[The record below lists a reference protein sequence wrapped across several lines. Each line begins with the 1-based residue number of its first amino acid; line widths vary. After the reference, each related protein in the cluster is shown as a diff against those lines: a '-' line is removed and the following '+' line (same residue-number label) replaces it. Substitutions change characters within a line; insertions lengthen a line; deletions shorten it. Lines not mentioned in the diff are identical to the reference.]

1 MSTYLFRAA
10 VSLATLVGALVGGA
24 AGAAPVA
31 TTTQVDA
38 VKTVASPIPAA
49 ASKSTAP
56 AAPAAPGASDPAAA
70 AAKGTTAVVPPS
82 IVPPAVVAPGVVAPV
97 APAAITGGEQAPAAA
112 DGISAVVTINGVD
125 DAAHRASVL
134 SGKPVVN
141 GPKGSLVIVGGAL
154 RSDNA
159 TVWERIVRLA
169 GGESARIAVFA
180 SASASPEATA
190 KFNMDLLNQYGADAF
205 FIPVAVKL
213 AGSDYLAAADDP
225 ELAAAVRKAGGA
237 YFAGGDQSRITR
249 SLRRPDGSNSLVLDA
264 LWDMYRKGGVIAGS
278 SAGAAIMSSTMF
290 DEPRTVL
297 GTLKQGVAEGHEI
310 SDGLGFIG
318 NDVFVDQH
326 LLVRGR
332 FARMLP
338 VMLKKGYKL
347 GLGIDENTAM
357 VISPNR
363 DVEVIGYKG
372 ALLIDLHEAS
382 TEPGAFNLTN
392 ARLSYLD
399 AGDRFNI
406 VSGEFFPAQDKA
418 EGKLDPTKPYYREP
432 LFAADILGNTTVV
445 DLMGKLIDSDQ
456 PEAIGITLGSPRSVQ
471 PDLGFEFRFS
481 RVGDSIGYMSAA
493 SEAYSIYNVRMDI
506 RPIQIRLPLYQY
518 KYDRPGVTTPQ
529 QVRGSD

>member
-1 MSTYLFRAA
+1 MSRMLIRYA
-10 VSLATLVGALVGGA
+10 VLLGAVAGLLAGGA
-24 AGAAPVA
+24 ATAASSSS
-31 TTTQVDA
+31 A
-38 VKTVASPIPAA
+38 VPAGETVKPAA
-49 ASKSTAP
+49 VTKPQAAVPPVVTPPAVVPPVVTPPVVRPPVVTPPVVTPPVVPAAIAP
-56 AAPAAPGASDPAAA
+56 AAPVGNTVTPETKD
-70 AAKGTTAVVPPS
+70 GT
-82 IVPPAVVAPGVVAPV
+82 
-97 APAAITGGEQAPAAA
+97 EA
-112 DGISAVVTINGVD
+112 DGISAVVTIKGNP
-125 DAAHRASVL
+125 ASAGPAVL
-134 SGKPVVN
+134 SGSPIVN

-154 RSDNA
+154 RADNA
-159 TVWERIVRLA
+159 AVWERIVRLA

-190 KFNMDLLNQYGADAF
+190 KFNMELLNQYGADSF

-237 YFAGGDQSRITR
+237 YFAGGDQARITR
-249 SLRRPDGSNSLVLDA
+249 ALRRPDGSNSLVLDA

-310 SDGLGFIG
+310 SPGLGFIG
-318 NDVFVDQH
+318 DDVFVDQH

-357 VISPNR
+357 VVSPNR
-363 DVEVIGYKG
+363 DVEIIGYKG

-382 TEPGAFNLTN
+382 SEPGAFNLTN
-392 ARLSYLD
+392 AKVSYLD
-399 AGDRFNI
+399 AGDKFNI
-406 VSGEFFPAQDKA
+406 ATGEFFPAQDKA
-418 EGKLDPTKPYYREP
+418 EGKLDPTKPYYKEP
-432 LFAADILGNTTVV
+432 LFAADILGNSTVV

-456 PEAIGITLGSPRSVQ
+456 PDAIGITLGSPRSVQ

-518 KYDRPGVTTPQ
+518 KSERPGLASPQ
-529 QVRGSD
+529 QARGSE

>member
-1 MSTYLFRAA
+1 MSRMLIRFA
-10 VSLATLVGALVGGA
+10 VVMGALAGTLIGGA
-24 AGAAPVA
+24 ATAASERTTAPAADTVKPAAAQPAAAAQAGSTPAAEKPAAEKPAAAKPAGVIVPPVVPAAIAPAAPVA
-31 TTTQVDA
+31 G
-38 VKTVASPIPAA
+38 TVTPET
-49 ASKSTAP
+49 K
-56 AAPAAPGASDPAAA
+56 D
-70 AAKGTTAVVPPS
+70 GT
-82 IVPPAVVAPGVVAPV
+82 
-97 APAAITGGEQAPAAA
+97 EA
-112 DGISAVVTINGVD
+112 DGISAVVTIKGNP
-125 DAAHRASVL
+125 AAAGTSVL
-134 SGKPVVN
+134 SGTPVVN

-154 RSDNA
+154 RADNA
-159 TVWERIVRLA
+159 AVWERIVRLA

-190 KFNMDLLNQYGADAF
+190 KFNMELLNQYGADSF

-237 YFAGGDQSRITR
+237 YFAGGDQARITR
-249 SLRRPDGSNSLVLDA
+249 ALRRPDGSNSLVLDA
-264 LWDMYRKGGVIAGS
+264 LWDMYRRGGVIAGS

-297 GTLKQGVAEGHEI
+297 GTLKRGVAEGQEI
-310 SDGLGFIG
+310 SPGLGFIG
-318 NDVFVDQH
+318 DDVFVDQH

-347 GLGIDENTAM
+347 GLGVDENTAM
-357 VISPNR
+357 VVSSNR
-363 DVEVIGYKG
+363 DVEIIGYKG

-392 ARLSYLD
+392 AKVSYLD
-399 AGDRFNI
+399 AGDKFNI
-406 VSGEFFPAQDKA
+406 TSGEFFPAPDKA

-456 PEAIGITLGSPRSVQ
+456 TDAIGITLGSPRSVQ

-518 KYDRPGVTTPQ
+518 KSDRPGVINTPQ
-529 QVRGSD
+529 QARGSD